1 MERFLSA
8 VPEARDRELLRLRY
22 IEGLTVP
29 QLQHA
34 LAAQGIYYGQRH
46 VERLL
51 AAAEKA
57 AEERWPGWA
66 QEEVQHERQSR

>member
-1 MERFLSA
+1 MARFLET
-8 VPEARDRELLRLRY
+8 VPGEQNRTLLRLRY
-22 IEGLTVP
+22 VEGLTVP
-29 QLQHA
+29 QLQRT
-34 LAAQGIYYGQRH
+34 LAEQGIYYGQRH